1 MYCLFLSSIDVQS
14 SIKSFWTT
22 IANNILP
29 IIIFASIF
37 IEITPIKVNPISWLV
52 ELLFKPIR
60 EEMDAKNKEQD
71 DKQAEQFSKLQK
83 QLEDNNNET
92 LEKMQQ
98 IKNTQ
103 VEITNQISARDEK
116 DDVRYMK
123 SLRFDILEF
132 ANSIDNGQVHSREEY
147 NHIFDIINEY
157 DEIIV
162 ARNLTNGV
170 IEEAVKKIKK
180 HYEDNKESSSYY
192 F

>member
-14 SIKSFWTT
+14 SIKSFWTA

-60 EEMDAKNKEQD
+60 EEMDLKNKEQD

-83 QLEDNNNET
+83 HLEDNNNET
-92 LEKMQQ
+92 QEQIQQ
-98 IKNTQ
+98 IKDTQ
-103 VEITNQISARDEK
+103 LEITKQISARDEK
-116 DDVRYMK
+116 DDLRYMK
-123 SLRFDILEF
+123 SLRLDILEF

-147 NHIFDIINEY
+147 NHIYDIINEY
-157 DEIIV
+157 DEIITT
-162 ARNLTNGV
+162 RKLTNGV
-170 IEEAVKKIKK
+170 IKEAVKKINE
-180 HYEDNKESSSYY
+180 HYEENKDSSSYY